1 MFVIKVFLQNTVKM
15 SIVTKRDVID
25 RVGAEETP
33 HHQQWEVSCVIADSL
48 GRGGSDLMRERGCYG
63 LGTQQVGWEV

>member
-1 MFVIKVFLQNTVKM
+1 MLVIKVFLQNTVKM

-33 HHQQWEVSCVIADSL
+33 HRQQWEVSCVVADSL
-48 GRGGSDLMRERGCYG
+48 EGGGSDLTRERGC
-63 LGTQQVGWEV
+63 